1 MERSPSWEANSHSAC
16 QETPRI
22 CETRRYITVFTT
34 SHNCPYHEMNLVHTL
49 YTTSL
54 RFILILSSHIKY
66 QLTLQEVLYLQILR
80 DSFYCINVVLLCPVL
95 TEAFRGFVRP
105 FQTNYGTVSWHKPL
119 AAAVLVALKATD
131 RRGRAVTSLTRV
143 CGI

>member
-1 MERSPSWEANSHSAC
+1 
-16 QETPRI
+16 
-22 CETRRYITVFTT
+22 
-34 SHNCPYHEMNLVHTL
+34 MNLVHTL

-105 FQTNYGTVSWHKPL
+105 FQTNYGTVS
-119 AAAVLVALKATD
+119 
-131 RRGRAVTSLTRV
+131 
-143 CGI
+143 